1 MAARLRSG
9 LILAAA
15 IACGAPSVRA
25 DLWASSAG
33 GALGRVSLSAVN
45 PTTGAASGLFDIA
58 GGSGSGV
65 FDLAGDPFWQGA
77 ALWGVRSAFSTSYL
91 AAWNPATSSFISE
104 VPLDISIIV
113 RTLAIDPTDGR
124 FYATTDAGLYTIDP
138 VTASVTLVS
147 AMSNLSVTFAL
158 AFDGSGQLY
167 GVSAGNK
174 LVAID
179 KTSGAGT
186 LVGVMGLSRIEDMA
200 WSAETGTMLGVGYP
214 GGGGGINYSLYK
226 IDLATAAVARIGDS
240 QERPSGLA
248 FTGLAADFD
257 GDGTVTSMDYE
268 ICRTHAAIGSGG
280 DKAHG
285 DANGDGAIN
294 GADYLAWQRQLGSTI
309 VRPAAG
315 VAVPEPCGALL
326 AAAALATMRRRSVP
340 CSITSTWGRVL

>member
-1 MAARLRSG
+1 MAAKLRSG

-15 IACGAPSVRA
+15 ITIACGAPSVRA

-33 GALGRVSLSAVN
+33 GSVGRVSLSAVN
-45 PTTGAASGLFDIA
+45 PTTGAASDLFGIV

-65 FDLAGDPFWQGA
+65 YDLAGDPFWQGT
-77 ALWGVRSAFSTSYL
+77 ALWGVRSAFSTNYL

-104 VPLDISIIV
+104 APLDISIIV

-138 VTASVTLVS
+138 VTASVSLVG
-147 AMSNLSVTFAL
+147 AMSDLTVTFAL

-179 KTSGAGT
+179 KMSAAAT

-200 WSAETGTMLGVGYP
+200 WRGETGKMLGVGYP
-214 GGGGGINYSLYK
+214 SGGGLNYSLYE
-226 IDLATAAVARIGDS
+226 IDLATAAAARLGGS

-248 FTGLAADFD
+248 FTGLAADFN
-257 GDGTVTSMDYE
+257 GDGMVTRLDLE
-268 ICRTHAAIGSGG
+268 VWKAHAGTESGASAI
-280 DKAHG
+280 HG

-309 VRPAAG
+309 VPPPA
-315 VAVPEPCGALL
+315 VAVPEPSGVL
-326 AAAALATMRRRSVP
+326 AAVALAVMGRLGAARLSK
-340 CSITSTWGRVL
+340 STSEGVL